1 MASEKKYNT
10 LGAHRFHIEIDGVI
24 QGGFKS
30 MSGLGSKQD
39 VIEYKLGGDRSVRRK
54 PGRVSFNNIVLE
66 KGYTTGKELFDWR
79 KSMLEGEDLR
89 KNGAIIVLEDDG
101 SQAARWDFFRAWPVS
116 WEGPALTAGAA
127 ESAVEKVE
135 LAVEWIEQG
144 TVQ

>member
-54 PGRVSFNNIVLE
+54 PGRVSYNNIVME
-66 KGYTTGKELFDWR
+66 KGYTTGKELFDWS